1 MWYVASVGGSGSYDY
16 PNGLCGMTERSG
28 VVTHNQK
35 CNLPGWQGGCCTLIS
50 MTTDMSPTGK
60 LSTCRPFA
68 ILAQG
73 RVVLDFENSM
83 ANRLVQ
89 WSAALPDVWH
99 GDASVTLAQWLARLL
114 LAVAAISF
122 AAGAGVGWCTAGC
135 CLRRAPPSRAR
146 ALHVP
151 AARTGAADPTTAAG
165 SWLRTLGAP
174 PTAHW
179 RALGHVPEDLVNG
192 VLAAWQPVTPL
203 SRPVRSS
210 VPRLG

>member
-1 MWYVASVGGSGSYDY
+1 MGGSGSYDY

-28 VVTHNQK
+28 VMTHNQK
-35 CNLPGWQGGCCTLIS
+35 CNLPGWQGGCCTLAS
-50 MTTDMSPTGK
+50 LTTVMSPTGK

-83 ANRLVQ
+83 AHRLVQ
-89 WSAALPDVWH
+89 WSAALPDVWQ
-99 GDASVTLAQWLARLL
+99 GDASVTLAPWLARLL

-135 CLRRAPPSRAR
+135 CIRRAPPPRAR

-151 AARTGAADPTTAAG
+151 SARTG
-165 SWLRTLGAP
+165 
-174 PTAHW
+174 
-179 RALGHVPEDLVNG
+179 DL
-192 VLAAWQPVTPL
+192 P
-203 SRPVRSS
+203 PVRSPLRHRSRSADAAPSTVEAAGWRVS
-210 VPRLG
+210 VPGSFAAER